1 MIKLEA
7 LCKSFGGK
15 KVLSSLD
22 ATFQKGMVYGI
33 VGQNGAGKTTLFR
46 CVAGLSRYQGDIVA
60 DVYPL
65 KHYLG
70 YLPTENYFLP
80 KITAEEYI
88 FLLTEARGKK
98 IDDLAARNIFDLPLK
113 QYVDTFS
120 TGMKKKLAIT
130 AVLLQGND
138 YFIFDEPY
146 NGLDLQ
152 SSFVFTEI
160 VKKLKAQGK
169 TVLIASHIFATLR
182 DCCDEILWLS
192 DGVFKQRAT
201 QDIFLQLEQML
212 KEQILI
218 QDIDQLFA

>member
-1 MIKLEA
+1 MIKLES
-7 LCKSFGGK
+7 LCKAFGGK
-15 KVLSSLD
+15 TVLSSLD

-46 CVAGLSRYQGDIVA
+46 CIAGLSRYQGAIKA
-60 DVYPL
+60 DVDPL

-70 YLPTENYFLP
+70 YLPTESYFLP

-88 FLLTEARGKK
+88 FLLTEARGRK
-98 IDDLAARNIFDLPLK
+98 IQDLTARNIFDLPLK
-113 QYVDTFS
+113 QYIDTFS

-160 VKKLKAQGK
+160 VKKLKVQGK

-192 DGVFKQRAT
+192 DGVFKQRVA
-201 QDIFLQLEQML
+201 QDDFSRLEQML
-212 KEQILI
+212 KEQILN

>member
-1 MIKLEA
+1 M
-7 LCKSFGGK
+7 
-15 KVLSSLD
+15 VLSTIS
-22 ATFQKGMVYGI
+22 ATFEKGKVYGI

-46 CVAGLSRYQGDIVA
+46 CIAGLSSYQGAVKA
-60 DVYPL
+60 DLMPL

-70 YLPTENYFLP
+70 YLPTESYFLP
-80 KITAEEYI
+80 KITAEEYL
-88 FLLTEARGKK
+88 FLMTEARGKK
-98 IDDLAARNIFDLPLK
+98 VDALASRNIFDLPLK

-160 VKKLKAQGK
+160 VKKLKSQGK

-182 DCCDEILWLS
+182 DCCDEIFWLS
-192 DGVFKQRAT
+192 EGVFKQ
-201 QDIFLQLEQML
+201 QVQQHDFLLLEESL
-212 KEQILI
+212 KEQILN
-218 QDIDQLFA
+218 QDIDQLFT

>member
-1 MIKLEA
+1 MIQLEKLHKTFA
-7 LCKSFGGK
+7 GK
-15 KVLSSLD
+15 TVLSAIS
-22 ATFQKGMVYGI
+22 ATFEKGKVYGV

-46 CVAGLSRYQGDIVA
+46 CIAGLTEYQGSIKSDLM
-60 DVYPL
+60 PL
-65 KHYLG
+65 KHHLG
-70 YLPTENYFLP
+70 YLPTESYYLP

-88 FLLTEARGKK
+88 FLMTEARGRKV
-98 IDDLAARNIFDLPLK
+98 DDLPSRNIFDLPLK

-160 VKKLKAQGK
+160 VRKLKSQGK
-169 TVLIASHIFATLR
+169 TILIASHIFATLS

-192 DGVFKQRAT
+192 EGVFKQ
-201 QDIFLQLEQML
+201 QVHQHDFLLLEQML
-212 KEQILI
+212 KEQILN
-218 QDIDQLFA
+218 QDINQLFV